1 MLTTLAHLFLTRV
14 PISTLGPTKLL
25 QSFENMKGP
34 EVLWHVGA
42 AGLIAQ
48 GLKLNNEAVS
58 LCASALPKTCS

>member
-1 MLTTLAHLFLTRV
+1 V
-14 PISTLGPTKLL
+14 